1 MSPQRTHGTA
11 ANPSPLTSFAA
22 PLTRLLAAAVPRLF
36 LDEHVFDFYASQL
49 GPQLSLNRILAQVE
63 AIRPEAR
70 DVLSFV
76 LRPNPN
82 WQGFRAGQHVQLTVE
97 IDGVRHTRV
106 YSPSNAPAAGGTV
119 TLTVKR
125 HPGGRVSGYLHE
137 RVAVG
142 DIVELS
148 QAFGD
153 FVLPDPVPAKLLM
166 IAGGSG
172 ITPLMAMLRD
182 LLARGIDTDI
192 VFAHYAHTHRDLI
205 FADELVGLG
214 ERHPN
219 LHLHFGIT
227 AVSALPG
234 ELSGR
239 FSGEHLDRIASDP
252 AERRTLVC
260 GPRGLLDTVT
270 ALWEDRG
277 YPEPPCGEA
286 FTPAVVTATDTP
298 EIVLRFARSF
308 TDVRGDTGVPLLVQA
323 ETAGLRPRSGC
334 RMGICHSCTC
344 RKQSGAVKNLLSG
357 AITAEPDEDIRLCI
371 SVPVSDV
378 TLDL

>member
-1 MSPQRTHGTA
+1 
-11 ANPSPLTSFAA
+11 
-22 PLTRLLAAAVPRLF
+22 
-36 LDEHVFDFYASQL
+36 
-49 GPQLSLNRILAQVE
+49 
-63 AIRPEAR
+63 
-70 DVLSFV
+70 
-76 LRPNPN
+76 
-82 WQGFRAGQHVQLTVE
+82 
-97 IDGVRHTRV
+97 
-106 YSPSNAPAAGGTV
+106 
-119 TLTVKR
+119 
-125 HPGGRVSGYLHE
+125 
-137 RVAVG
+137 
-142 DIVELS
+142 
-148 QAFGD
+148 
-153 FVLPDPVPAKLLM
+153 
-166 IAGGSG
+166 
-172 ITPLMAMLRD
+172 
-182 LLARGIDTDI
+182 
-192 VFAHYAHTHRDLI
+192 
-205 FADELVGLG
+205 
-214 ERHPN
+214 
-219 LHLHFGIT
+219 
-227 AVSALPG
+227 VSALPG

-260 GPRGLLDTVT
+260 GPRGLLDTVNV
-270 ALWEDRG
+270 LWQDRG

>member
-1 MSPQRTHGTA
+1 MSPHTKHRT
-11 ANPSPLTSFAA
+11 PPSVSPLASVTA
-22 PLTRLLAAAVPRLF
+22 PLTRLLAAPIVRTF
-36 LDEHVFDFYASQL
+36 LDEHVFDFYARQL
-49 GPQLSLNRILAQVE
+49 GPQLSLNRILARVE

-70 DVLSFV
+70 DALSFV

-82 WQGFRAGQHVQLTVE
+82 WRGFRAGQHVQLTVE

-106 YSPSNAPAAGGTV
+106 YSPSNAPAAGDTV

-153 FVLPDPVPAKLLM
+153 FVLPDRVPAKLLM

-182 LLARGIDTDI
+182 LLVHGTDTDI
-192 VFAHYAHTHRDLI
+192 VFANYAHTHRDLI
-205 FADELVGLG
+205 FADELAWLG
-214 ERHPN
+214 ERHSN
-219 LHLHFGIT
+219 LHLHFGVT

-239 FSGEHLDRIASDP
+239 FSGGHLDRIVSDP

-260 GPRGLLDTVT
+260 GPRGLLDTVN

-277 YPEPPCGEA
+277 YPESPRGEA
-286 FTPAVVTATDTP
+286 FTPAVVAATGTHD
-298 EIVLRFARSF
+298 IVLRFARSF

>member
-1 MSPQRTHGTA
+1 M
-11 ANPSPLTSFAA
+11 A
-22 PLTRLLAAAVPRLF
+22 PLTRLLAAPVLRPF
-36 LDEHVFDFYASQL
+36 LDEHVFDFYVSRL
-49 GPQLSLNRILAQVE
+49 GSQLSLSRIRARVE

-70 DVLSFV
+70 NVLSFV
-76 LRPNPN
+76 LRPNRN

-106 YSPSNAPAAGGTV
+106 YSPSNAPAADGTV

-125 HPGGRVSGYLHE
+125 HTGGRVSGYLHE
-137 RVAVG
+137 RVEVG

-153 FVLPDPVPAKLLM
+153 FVLPEPVPVKLLM

-182 LLARGIDTDI
+182 LLARRIDTDI

-205 FADELVGLG
+205 FAGELACLA

-219 LHLHFGIT
+219 LHLHVGVT
-227 AVSALPG
+227 RGSALPG

-239 FSGEHLDRIASDP
+239 FSGEHLDRIVSDP
-252 AERRTLVC
+252 AERCTLVC
-260 GPRGLLDTVT
+260 GPGGLLDTVN
-270 ALWEDRG
+270 ALWQERG
-277 YPEPPCGEA
+277 YPEPPRGEA
-286 FTPAVVTATDTP
+286 FTPALPTATDAL
-298 EIVLRFARSF
+298 EVVLRFARSL
-308 TDVRGDTGVPLLVQA
+308 TDVRGNTGVPLLVQA

-344 RKQSGAVKNLLSG
+344 RKQGGAVKNLLSG
-357 AITAEPDEDIRLCI
+357 AISAEPDEDIRLCV